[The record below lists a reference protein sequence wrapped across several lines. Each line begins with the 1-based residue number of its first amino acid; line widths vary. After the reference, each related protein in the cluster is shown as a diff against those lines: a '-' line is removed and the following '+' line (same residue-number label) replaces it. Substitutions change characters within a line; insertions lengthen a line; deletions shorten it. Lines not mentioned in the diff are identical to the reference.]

1 MDCPTCRSLFALCLL
16 LPIAMWTTESAR
28 SEASLAIRGYDP
40 VAYFTIGRP
49 TPGRSDLQY
58 LWDEHVFRFA
68 TPEHREI
75 FKLDPTRY
83 APQFAN
89 FCAMALTRGEL
100 VEADPMNWLISDN
113 RLYIFAKP
121 VGAEIFQRGL
131 AGNVG
136 KANERRPLI
145 SNH

>member
-1 MDCPTCRSLFALCLL
+1 MDRPTRRSLIALCLL
-16 LPIAMWTTESAR
+16 SSIAMWTTGSAHSES
-28 SEASLAIRGYDP
+28 SLAIRGYDP
-40 VAYFTIGRP
+40 VAYFTVGRP

-75 FKLDPTRY
+75 FKADPTRY

-100 VEADPMNWLISDN
+100 VEADPMSWLISDN

-121 VGAEIFQRGL
+121 VGAEVFERGL
-131 AGNVG
+131 AGNVD
-136 KANERRPLI
+136 KANERRHLI
-145 SNH
+145 SKP